1 MLTAATIAQY
11 RLEDQLGAGNF
22 TETYQAFDMV
32 RRRPVALKL
41 LRPGLLPAASLRGFL
56 ERAQRAA
63 ELVHPRLA
71 WVWEA
76 AEAQGRHY
84 ITERFVG
91 GESLAAHLQRSGP
104 LPWERALQ
112 VLDQIAQGIEFAE
125 ERGWTHGR
133 VTPHNILLSA
143 DQGAVLS
150 DYGLVNALREL
161 LPPTAAD
168 LYDAAYLPPEVLH
181 GQPPTPRTDQYS
193 LACALVEMLSGQN
206 PFNAPSRDEIL
217 QKKTATLDQPLLTLQ
232 SLPLQAGEAM
242 RRALAPDP
250 AERFDNAL
258 DFASNL
264 ERAIRLGMS
273 DAAARLRHEEQL
285 KRWRETEEQAR
296 LDAEETIRLAAL
308 EQARREIQERAHLEA
323 EQVVKAAY
331 TDSLPE
337 AANDPQ
343 PLITPASA
351 AARPDRATRKK
362 RRQDER
368 RRLLPVYLLAALL
381 VLVLSG
387 YWLNA
392 RGALFGAARSSPT
405 STLVELLPATAAP
418 ATFTSA
424 PTITPLP
431 SQTPTIRPSAT
442 LTPTR
447 TATASR
453 TPTQTPTSSPTPTST
468 SPTSTP
474 DRLRPD
480 E

>member
-1 MLTAATIAQY
+1 MPTAATIAQY
-11 RLEDQLGAGNF
+11 RLEDLLGAGNF

-41 LRPGLLPAASLRGFL
+41 LRPGLLPAAALRGFL

-76 AEAQGRHY
+76 AEAQGRYY
-84 ITERFVG
+84 IVERFVG
-91 GESLAAHLQRSGP
+91 GESFAAHLQRSGP
-104 LPWERALQ
+104 LPWGRALQ

-150 DYGLVNALREL
+150 DYGLTNALREL

-168 LYDAAYLPPEVLH
+168 LYDAAYLPPEMLQ
-181 GQPPTPRTDQYS
+181 GQLPTPRADPYS
-193 LACALVEMLSGQN
+193 LACALVEMLSGEN
-206 PFNAPSRDEIL
+206 PFVAPSRDEIL
-217 QKKTATLDQPLLTLQ
+217 QKKTAALEQPFLALQ
-232 SLPLQAGEAM
+232 SLPFQAGEALA
-242 RRALAPDP
+242 RALAPDP

-273 DAAARLRHEEQL
+273 DAAAHQRHEEQL
-285 KRWRETEEQAR
+285 KRWREIEEQSR
-296 LDAEETIRLAAL
+296 LEAEETARLEAL
-308 EQARREIQERAHLEA
+308 EQARREIQERARLEA

-331 TDSLPE
+331 EDGLPG
-337 AANDPQ
+337 ASNDPQ
-343 PLITPASA
+343 PLTISERAPANLTRA
-351 AARPDRATRKK
+351 ERP
-362 RRQDER
+362 R
-368 RRLLPVYLLAALL
+368 RRRSSWPRLWLVYLLAALL
-381 VLVLSG
+381 VFALSG

-392 RGALFGAARSSPT
+392 RGALFGVGQSSPT
-405 STLVELLPATAAP
+405 PTLVELAPTAGAP

-431 SQTPTIRPSAT
+431 SDTPTVRPTAT
-442 LTPTR
+442 ATPTR
-447 TATASR
+447 TATATR
-453 TPTQTPTSSPTPTST
+453 TPTQTPTSSPTPTAT

-474 DRLRPD
+474 DRLKPD